1 MIGGADIKE
10 MARLDQKSAE
20 KFITGLRD
28 LCEAVRIFPAPVIA
42 RMPGWCLGGGL
53 EVAAAC
59 DFRIAGYDA
68 KFGMPEVRVGI
79 PSVIHAALLPRLIG
93 WGRARWLIMTAET
106 IDAATALAW
115 GLVDV
120 VAPEGG
126 LDAAVEKL
134 VEALLKCRPGGAARA
149 KSPAAAMGRIAADGI
164 DQSERRRIRPFV
176 PDRRA
181 DTADAGVHR
190 PEAVTGQIAV
200 GNENRGRRSRHF
212 VIRPMC
218 SCHRSN
224 PLQNFALHH
233 MIYVISS
240 LPFPMEAFMATTSDP
255 VVIVSAART
264 PLGRF
269 MGELSPFSAHQ
280 LGSHVIAA
288 SLERAGVSPERIDE
302 VFMGCVLPAGQG
314 QAPARQAARGAGLPD
329 ATGATTINKVC
340 GSGMKATMLA
350 HDIIHAGSA
359 DIVVSGG
366 MESMTNAPYLLAK
379 ARGGYRAG
387 HDRIIDHMLLDGLE
401 DAYEAGRSMGDFGEA
416 TAEAYQFTRKDQD
429 AYAMETLT
437 RARKAVEGGAF
448 KAEIA
453 PLTVKDKTGSRIVG
467 NDEIPLKVDPAKI
480 PGLKPAFRANGTITP
495 AASSANADGA
505 AALVLAKRSLADRDG
520 LPALAEIKA
529 HATHSQEPQWFTT
542 APIPAIRK
550 VLDKAGWSV
559 GDVDLFEINEAFA
572 VVAMAAQRDLG
583 IPREKLNING
593 GACALGHPIGAT
605 GARLIVTLLHALE
618 AKNLKRGV
626 AALCIGG
633 GEATAIA
640 VERISS

>member
-1 MIGGADIKE
+1 
-10 MARLDQKSAE
+10 MAA
-20 KFITGLRD
+20 
-28 LCEAVRIFPAPVIA
+28 
-42 RMPGWCLGGGL
+42 
-53 EVAAAC
+53 
-59 DFRIAGYDA
+59 
-68 KFGMPEVRVGI
+68 
-79 PSVIHAALLPRLIG
+79 
-93 WGRARWLIMTAET
+93 
-106 IDAATALAW
+106 
-115 GLVDV
+115 
-120 VAPEGG
+120 
-126 LDAAVEKL
+126 
-134 VEALLKCRPGGAARA
+134 
-149 KSPAAAMGRIAADGI
+149 
-164 DQSERRRIRPFV
+164 
-176 PDRRA
+176 
-181 DTADAGVHR
+181 
-190 PEAVTGQIAV
+190 
-200 GNENRGRRSRHF
+200 
-212 VIRPMC
+212 
-218 SCHRSN
+218 
-224 PLQNFALHH
+224 
-233 MIYVISS
+233 
-240 LPFPMEAFMATTSDP
+240 TSDP

-269 MGELSPFSAHQ
+269 MGELSPFSGHQ
-280 LGSHVIAA
+280 LGAHVIQAA
-288 SLERAGVSPERIDE
+288 LDRAKLAPERVDE

-366 MESMTNAPYLLAK
+366 MESMSNAPYLLAK
-379 ARGGYRAG
+379 ARGGYRVG

-416 TAEAYQFTRKDQD
+416 TAEAYQFTRAAQD
-429 AYAMETLT
+429 EYAMETLT

-453 PLTVKDKTGSRIVG
+453 PLTVKEKAGPRTIG
-467 NDEIPLKVDPAKI
+467 NDEIPMKVDPARI

-505 AALVLAKRSLADRDG
+505 AALVIARRALADREG

-583 IPREKLNING
+583 IPRDKLNING

-618 AKNLKRGV
+618 ARNLKRGV

-640 VERISS
+640 VERIGI